1 MAIAL
6 GDFEDRSL
14 RGMARAVKIGNMFE
28 RTYNIPPLQLSL
40 VPAKGAI
47 MPEYDPDTAVAEGL
61 KSTTDEC
68 FQPRVFHVGYG
79 KQAKGANKVVKI
91 TYIQILPVGS

>member
-6 GDFEDRSL
+6 GDFEDKSL
-14 RGMARAVKIGNMFE
+14 RSMPRAVKIGNTFE

-40 VPAKGAI
+40 VPAKGNI
-47 MPEYDPDTAVAEGL
+47 MPEYDPETAVEEGL
-61 KSTTDEC
+61 KSTTNEC
-68 FQPRVFHVGYG
+68 FQPRVLQVGWG
-79 KQAKGANKVVKI
+79 KQAKAANKIVKI